1 MKKRCHFCKR
11 GIAAKCIFH
20 FSSFLIVGFL
30 FFGRVC
36 YAIVVTSL
44 ALHTAKSG
52 GSYQILR
59 KPEIRSCIRIQFRAS
74 ACTLERRSLLR
85 SIYVMRRFCKK
96 GKNCENDK
104 TDQRGK
110 LLLNLRFDVY
120 VLFVPDAPHIREI
133 TERRLAGPPHGN
145 LTPPSF

>member
-1 MKKRCHFCKR
+1 M
-11 GIAAKCIFH
+11 
-20 FSSFLIVGFL
+20 
-30 FFGRVC
+30 
-36 YAIVVTSL
+36 
-44 ALHTAKSG
+44 
-52 GSYQILR
+52 
-59 KPEIRSCIRIQFRAS
+59 
-74 ACTLERRSLLR
+74 LLR

-96 GKNCENDK
+96 GKNCENAK